1 MRYQIPQFI
10 EIEDKIF
17 GPLTLKQFLYL
28 AGGGAITFIL
38 WSILPAFIA
47 LLLILPVVALSLA
60 LAFAKPNGR
69 PFINTMEYAVKFF
82 LSSKIYI
89 WKKSQKTPEKKEIEI
104 IEEKLEIPKMSNSK
118 LKELT
123 WSLDV
128 NKNIADLEK
137 NESNNFN
144 LQI

>member
-38 WSILPAFIA
+38 WSALPNIIAILIIA
-47 LLLILPVVALSLA
+47 PVIGISLA

-69 PFINTMEYAVKFF
+69 PFIHTMEYAVKFF
-82 LSSKIYI
+82 LSSKVYI
-89 WKKSQKTPEKKEIEI
+89 WKKSQKSPEKKEIEI
-104 IEEKLEIPKMSNSK
+104 IEEKLEIPKLSNSK

-137 NESNNFN
+137 TESNNFN